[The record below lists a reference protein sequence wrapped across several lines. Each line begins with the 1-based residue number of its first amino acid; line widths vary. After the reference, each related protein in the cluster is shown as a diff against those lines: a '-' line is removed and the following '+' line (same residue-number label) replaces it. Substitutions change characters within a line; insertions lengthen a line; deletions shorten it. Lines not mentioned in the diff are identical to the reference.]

1 MCVSD
6 RAHLLPLVGL
16 VVVGF
21 GCGVGRV
28 DLALERVTE
37 RVRSVVVDRGELGIS
52 LALLVGHDL
61 GEVRLDACG
70 VELLDGVD
78 LAEERGAKA
87 QQGAVKR
94 VLPDE
99 ASVVRLDSR
108 HIAVVLLQ
116 RVPEQ

>member
-6 RAHLLPLVGL
+6 RARLLPLVGL

-28 DLALERVTE
+28 DLALERVVE

-52 LALLVGHDL
+52 FALFVGHDL
-61 GEVRLDACG
+61 GEVGVDARG

-78 LAEERGAKA
+78 LAEECGAEA
-87 QQGAVKR
+87 QQGP
-94 VLPDE
+94 VLTF
-99 ASVVRLDSR
+99 AATGDS
-108 HIAVVLLQ
+108 
-116 RVPEQ
+116 